1 MTASMKIKGL
11 LAGAATFAL
20 IGTAMA
26 QGTPPDKSKSA
37 PVGAGQQSTQGTPM
51 GTTGTPGGAPA
62 MKPSMNSGTA
72 AAPSSSMPSS
82 SMTTSSGGNAAGSA
96 MSSDT
101 SMASNTGG
109 RNMKQRRARAD
120 RN

>member
-11 LAGAATFAL
+11 LAGVVTFAL

-26 QGTPPDKSKSA
+26 QGATTDKSKSA
-37 PVGAGQQSTQGTPM
+37 PIGAGQQSTQGTPM

-62 MKPSMNSGTA
+62 MKPSMNSSTA
-72 AAPSSSMPSS
+72 AAPSS
-82 SMTTSSGGNAAGSA
+82 SMTTSSGGSAAGST

-101 SMASNTGG
+101 SMASNTGA
-109 RNMKQRRARAD
+109 RQTKMKHRRARAD

>member
-1 MTASMKIKGL
+1 MTASMKFKGL
-11 LAGAATFAL
+11 LAGVATFAL

-26 QGTPPDKSKSA
+26 QGAAVDKSKSA

-62 MKPSMNSGTA
+62 MKPSTNSGTA

-82 SMTTSSGGNAAGSA
+82 NMTTSGGSAAGST

-101 SMASNTGG
+101 PMAANTGT
-109 RNMKQRRARAD
+109 RTTQRRARAD